1 MRPNPY
7 DEIPYPTVPAPQ
19 THPDRLASIA
29 RLFGLKTALPARCR
43 VLEIGCGDGGNLIPM
58 AYALPG
64 SRFTG
69 IDLSARA
76 IATGDAMARALGL
89 ANITL
94 EAGDLLGIRTRP
106 QQFDFILAHG
116 VYSWISPG
124 ARESLME
131 VAERCLAPRGVAFL
145 SYNTRPGAAL
155 RDTLRAMLL
164 LHVGKERSRAK
175 RLGLARAFLEELR
188 ASTMLPPSMHE
199 EAGRAL
205 ERGDAGLRHE
215 YLATYNHAC
224 WFHEFAGCARR
235 HGLQYLGE
243 AEPRDN
249 FEAGEPV
256 TDIER
261 QQHLDFLRFRGFRQ
275 TLLCRAG
282 RRLQRDPGSERMDA
296 FLFSAAAAH
305 LRVARADAATTA
317 VAGALRDSFPLPL
330 PFDELLPYAG
340 TRESL
345 REILFSLVAAGRA
358 LPHVYDFP
366 CEEGVSSRPRASRL
380 ARFQARD
387 SRVVVNLCHREVE
400 LDEIGRQLLL
410 LLDGT
415 RSMEELARTLA
426 AASSAP
432 VRAIRSALPA
442 RLEWMARMALL
453 EPAG

>member
-1 MRPNPY
+1 
-7 DEIPYPTVPAPQ
+7 
-19 THPDRLASIA
+19 
-29 RLFGLKTALPARCR
+29 
-43 VLEIGCGDGGNLIPM
+43 
-58 AYALPG
+58 
-64 SRFTG
+64 
-69 IDLSARA
+69 
-76 IATGDAMARALGL
+76 
-89 ANITL
+89 
-94 EAGDLLGIRTRP
+94 
-106 QQFDFILAHG
+106 
-116 VYSWISPG
+116 
-124 ARESLME
+124 
-131 VAERCLAPRGVAFL
+131 VAFL
-145 SYNTRPGAAL
+145 SYNTRPGGAL
-155 RDTLRAMLL
+155 RDMLRAMLL
-164 LHVGKERSRAK
+164 LHVGKARPRAK

-188 ASTMLPPSMHE
+188 ASAMLPPSWRAAMRE

-249 FEAGEPV
+249 FESGAPV

-282 RRLQRDPGSERMDA
+282 RRLQRNPGSERMDA

-305 LRVARADAATTA
+305 LRVVRADVATAA

-345 REILFSLVAAGRA
+345 REILFSLVATGRA
-358 LPHVYDFP
+358 LPHVYDFA
-366 CEEGVSSRPRASRL
+366 CEEGVAPRPRASRL

-387 SRVVVNLCHREVE
+387 SRVVVNLCHREVK
-400 LDEIGRQLLL
+400 LDEIGRKLLL

-415 RSMEELARTLA
+415 SSMEELARALA
-426 AASSAP
+426 AASGAP
-432 VRAIRSALPA
+432 VRAIRRALPA